1 MGNQKMALR
10 GVKVLEMAGLAPVPM
25 CGMVLSDFGADV
37 IRIDRAGGGA
47 LNYDVTA
54 RGKRSIALNVKH
66 DKGREIVR
74 DMAAKVDVI
83 LEPFRPGVME
93 KLGLGPNDLMTPEN
107 PGLIYARLTGFGQ
120 SGPYKDMA
128 GHDINYLALSG
139 VLNSLGRKNENPL
152 APINLLAD
160 FAGGSFVCAMGIM
173 AALLERG
180 VSGKGQVVDSCMVEG
195 AAYVGSWLFAS
206 RDMFVW
212 GQPRGHNMLDSGVHF
227 YETYQTSDNRYMS
240 VGCIEP
246 QFYETFLEKLG
257 FSDDDL
263 PQFDDFDELKTKVAE
278 IFKTKTRDEWC
289 KVFDGTDACVTPVLS
304 QEEAPSHPQN
314 LARNS
319 FLPGGMPRPAPV
331 LSRTP
336 ASASDSSNTIEFGL
350 HTREVLLEEG
360 LAEAEVD
367 DLIARGVV
375 GQAEPKAKL

>member
-1 MGNQKMALR
+1 VNVLR
-10 GVKVLEMAGLAPVPM
+10 KL
-25 CGMVLSDFGADV
+25 CGSADV
-37 IRIDRAGGGA
+37 LI
-47 LNYDVTA
+47 
-54 RGKRSIALNVKH
+54 
-66 DKGREIVR
+66 
-74 DMAAKVDVI
+74 
-83 LEPFRPGVME
+83 EPFRPGVME
-93 KLGLGPNDLMTPEN
+93 RLGLGPEVVTKEN
-107 PGLIYARLTGFGQ
+107 PRLVYARLTGFGQ

-227 YETYQTSDNRYMS
+227 YETYQTSDNLYMS

-257 FSDDDL
+257 VSDDDL